1 MDSQTSLKTSQRE
14 GCNPL
19 NPPPGSAS
27 VLRKEDEPWKLHLLP
42 NTCEMVNRW
51 SRPINIFSFDS
62 QSLAKL
68 EKVSFFN
75 YELINLVFFSSYCFY
90 YYLLLLLLLLLGG
103 VPFGNGNE
111 NIVALNFRWTQ
122 MNIQLVWFFITFSTK
137 KKTWRPNT
145 WTWELCYDW
154 SWAKIILHVNR
165 CYDWK
170 K

>member
-19 NPPPGSAS
+19 NPPPGLAS

-68 EKVSFFN
+68 EKVSFCK
-75 YELINLVFFSSYCFY
+75 L
-90 YYLLLLLLLLLGG
+90 
-103 VPFGNGNE
+103 
-111 NIVALNFRWTQ
+111 
-122 MNIQLVWFFITFSTK
+122 
-137 KKTWRPNT
+137 
-145 WTWELCYDW
+145 
-154 SWAKIILHVNR
+154 
-165 CYDWK
+165 
-170 K
+170 